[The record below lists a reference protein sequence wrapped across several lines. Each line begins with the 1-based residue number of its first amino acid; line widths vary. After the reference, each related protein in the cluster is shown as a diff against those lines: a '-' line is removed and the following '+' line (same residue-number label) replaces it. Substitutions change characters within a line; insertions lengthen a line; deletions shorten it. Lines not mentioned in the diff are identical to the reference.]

1 MNSPATESVRLH
13 GPKSPVTL
21 RTVTTDEA
29 GQRIDNFLMRHFK
42 TVPRS
47 RVYRLLRK
55 GEVRVNRKR
64 VDAEYRIQEGDEVR
78 LPPVRIDAGN
88 EPGRPSGSLVELI
101 ERAVIY
107 QDKHL
112 LVIDKPAGV
121 AVHGGSGMSFGV
133 IEALRASRPRE
144 TLELVHRL
152 DRDTSGCLLVA
163 RDRATLTALHAL
175 IRNGGM
181 HKTYLGLVAGS
192 WQLGTKRIDAPLA
205 TDNRQH
211 GERHVRVAAAG
222 KDSVSVFKPVQ
233 FFGSLA
239 TLMEV
244 DIPTGRTHQIRVHA
258 SFAGHPLLG
267 DDKYGDRDRNA
278 ELKQHGLKRTFLHA
292 QSVAFEWPGSG
303 VPFHVSAPLPAEL
316 AAVLDAIQ
324 PVKRSAKRAET
335 KRAGAKR
342 PGAKHAGSQ
351 EGGAPLKRSAGSS
364 GQCLG
369 QFETHAAQYRAQ
381 ANQRQTDECA
391 RIAAVDRV
399 AQRDAESFA
408 LETTGAIERHLQQPH
423 SARWCP
429 RRAGGIPPAWYRR
442 IRAPRGRC
450 AAPPPPPS

>member
-1 MNSPATESVRLH
+1 MNSPAIELQSSL
-13 GPKSPVTL
+13 GPKSPLTM
-21 RTVTTDEA
+21 RTVTADEA

-64 VDAEYRIQEGDEVR
+64 VDAEYRIQEGDELR
-78 LPPVRIDAGN
+78 LPPVRIDADA
-88 EPGRPSGSLVELI
+88 EPGRPSTSLLELL
-101 ERAVIY
+101 ERSVIF
-107 QDKHL
+107 QDRHL

-152 DRDTSGCLLVA
+152 DRDTSGCLLIA
-163 RDRATLTALHAL
+163 RDRSTLTALHAL

-181 HKTYLGLVAGS
+181 HKTYLALVAGS

-211 GERHVRVAAAG
+211 GERHVRVATAG

-267 DDKYGDRDRNA
+267 DDKYGDRERNA
-278 ELKQHGLKRTFLHA
+278 DLKSQGLKRTFLHA

-303 VPFHVSAPLPAEL
+303 VPFHVSAPLPGEL
-316 AAVLDAIQ
+316 AAVLDAIT
-324 PVKRSAKRAET
+324 PMKRKAPKQGASKHRAP
-335 KRAGAKR
+335 KHGASK
-342 PGAKHAGSQ
+342 Q
-351 EGGAPLKRSAGSS
+351 GAPKQVASKHGAPKRGAPK
-364 GQCLG
+364 
-369 QFETHAAQYRAQ
+369 
-381 ANQRQTDECA
+381 DA
-391 RIAAVDRV
+391 RRSKGPK
-399 AQRDAESFA
+399 R
-408 LETTGAIERHLQQPH
+408 
-423 SARWCP
+423 
-429 RRAGGIPPAWYRR
+429 
-442 IRAPRGRC
+442 
-450 AAPPPPPS
+450 

>member
-1 MNSPATESVRLH
+1 MNNDVAVPEHYH
-13 GPKSPVTL
+13 GPKSPVIL
-21 RTVTTDEA
+21 RTVTPDEA

-64 VDAEYRIQEGDEVR
+64 VDAEYRIQAGDEVR
-78 LPPVRIDAGN
+78 LPPVRIDAAD
-88 EPGRPSGSLVELI
+88 EPRRESPGPRQPSSSLVELI
-101 ERAVIY
+101 ERAVIF

-121 AVHGGSGMSFGV
+121 AVHGGSGMSFGI

-152 DRDTSGCLLVA
+152 DRDTSGCLVIA
-163 RDRATLTALHAL
+163 RDRPTLTALHAL

-181 HKTYLGLVAGS
+181 HKTYLALVAGS

-267 DDKYGDRDRNA
+267 DDKYGDRGRNS
-278 ELKQHGLKRTFLHA
+278 ELKRLGLKRTFLHA

-303 VPFHVSAPLPAEL
+303 VPFHASAPLPGEL
-316 AAVLDAIQ
+316 SAVLDAIT
-324 PVKRSAKRAET
+324 PVKRR
-335 KRAGAKR
+335 GV
-342 PGAKHAGSQ
+342 PGKA
-351 EGGAPLKRSAGSS
+351 
-364 GQCLG
+364 
-369 QFETHAAQYRAQ
+369 
-381 ANQRQTDECA
+381 
-391 RIAAVDRV
+391 
-399 AQRDAESFA
+399 
-408 LETTGAIERHLQQPH
+408 
-423 SARWCP
+423 P
-429 RRAGGIPPAWYRR
+429 RRASPKRLPDE
-442 IRAPRGRC
+442 P
-450 AAPPPPPS
+450 

>member
-1 MNSPATESVRLH
+1 MNIPAPDLPPSR
-13 GPKSPVTL
+13 GPKSPLTL
-21 RTVTTDEA
+21 RTVTADES

-64 VDAEYRIQEGDEVR
+64 VDAEYRIQAGDEVR
-78 LPPVRIDAGN
+78 LPPVRIEADAQ
-88 EPGRPSGSLVELI
+88 PGRPSSSLLELI
-101 ERAVIY
+101 ERAVIF
-107 QDKHL
+107 QDRHV

-152 DRDTSGCLLVA
+152 DRDTSGCLMIA
-163 RDRATLTALHAL
+163 RDRSTLTALHAL

-181 HKTYLGLVAGS
+181 HKTYLALVAGS

-267 DDKYGDRDRNA
+267 DDKYGDRERNA
-278 ELKQHGLKRTFLHA
+278 DLKSHGLKRTFLHA

-316 AAVLDAIQ
+316 AAVLDAIT
-324 PVKRSAKRAET
+324 PVKRSGAKSRRPAKSAKR
-335 KRAGAKR
+335 
-342 PGAKHAGSQ
+342 
-351 EGGAPLKRSAGSS
+351 
-364 GQCLG
+364 
-369 QFETHAAQYRAQ
+369 
-381 ANQRQTDECA
+381 
-391 RIAAVDRV
+391 
-399 AQRDAESFA
+399 
-408 LETTGAIERHLQQPH
+408 
-423 SARWCP
+423 
-429 RRAGGIPPAWYRR
+429 
-442 IRAPRGRC
+442 
-450 AAPPPPPS
+450 

>member
-1 MNSPATESVRLH
+1 MNSPDVEPIRLH
-13 GPKSPVTL
+13 VPKSAVEMRRITA
-21 RTVTTDEA
+21 DEA

-64 VDAEYRIQEGDEVR
+64 VDAEYRLAAGDEVR
-78 LPPVRIDAGN
+78 LPPVRIDAGDD
-88 EPGRPSGSLVELI
+88 PGRPSSSLLELL
-101 ERAVIY
+101 EGAVIF

-112 LVIDKPAGV
+112 LVLDKPAGV
-121 AVHGGSGMSFGV
+121 AVHGGSGMSYGV

-163 RDRATLTALHAL
+163 RDRATLTSLHAL
-175 IRNGGM
+175 IRNGGV
-181 HKTYLGLVAGS
+181 HKTYLALVSGS
-192 WQLGTKRIDAPLA
+192 WQLGTKRVAAPLA

-211 GERHVRVAAAG
+211 GERHVRVAAVG

-233 FFGSLA
+233 FFGPLA

-267 DDKYGDRDRNA
+267 DDKYGDRERNA

-316 AAVLDAIQ
+316 SAVLDAIT
-324 PVKRSAKRAET
+324 PMKRTAKHLAKPSARA
-335 KRAGAKR
+335 AAKR
-342 PGAKHAGSQ
+342 PRG
-351 EGGAPLKRSAGSS
+351 
-364 GQCLG
+364 LG
-369 QFETHAAQYRAQ
+369 K
-381 ANQRQTDECA
+381 
-391 RIAAVDRV
+391 
-399 AQRDAESFA
+399 
-408 LETTGAIERHLQQPH
+408 
-423 SARWCP
+423 
-429 RRAGGIPPAWYRR
+429 
-442 IRAPRGRC
+442 APR
-450 AAPPPPPS
+450 

>member
-1 MNSPATESVRLH
+1 MNSEPAAAERVYQ
-13 GPKSPVTL
+13 PKSPVTL
-21 RTVTTDEA
+21 RTVTADEA

-64 VDAEYRIQEGDEVR
+64 VDAEYRIQEGDAVR
-78 LPPVRIDAGN
+78 LPPVRIDAGD
-88 EPGRPSGSLVELI
+88 EPGRPSSSLLELL
-101 ERAVIY
+101 ERAVIF
-107 QDKHL
+107 QDRHL
-112 LVIDKPAGV
+112 LVVDKPAGV

-152 DRDTSGCLLVA
+152 DRDTSGCLLIA

-181 HKTYLGLVAGS
+181 HKTYMALVAGS

-211 GERHVRVAAAG
+211 GERHVKVAPAG
-222 KDSVSVFKPVQ
+222 KDSVSVFKPLQ
-233 FFGSLA
+233 FFGPLA

-267 DDKYGDRDRNA
+267 DDKYGDHERNA

-316 AAVLDAIQ
+316 AAVIDAIT
-324 PVKRSAKRAET
+324 PMKRKTSKDGATKRPPT
-335 KRAGAKR
+335 KRASSKR
-342 PGAKHAGSQ
+342 
-351 EGGAPLKRSAGSS
+351 
-364 GQCLG
+364 
-369 QFETHAAQYRAQ
+369 
-381 ANQRQTDECA
+381 
-391 RIAAVDRV
+391 AV
-399 AQRDAESFA
+399 
-408 LETTGAIERHLQQPH
+408 RH
-423 SARWCP
+423 
-429 RRAGGIPPAWYRR
+429 
-442 IRAPRGRC
+442 
-450 AAPPPPPS
+450 

>member
-1 MNSPATESVRLH
+1 MNSNLAAPERVH
-13 GPKSPVTL
+13 GPKSPVIL
-21 RTVTTDEA
+21 RAITADEA

-78 LPPVRIDAGN
+78 LPPVRIDAAG
-88 EPGRPSGSLVELI
+88 ELRQPSSSLLELI
-101 ERAVIY
+101 ERAVIF

-233 FFGSLA
+233 FFGALA

-278 ELKQHGLKRTFLHA
+278 ELKRHGLKRTFLHA
-292 QSVAFEWPGSG
+292 QAVAFEWPGSG
-303 VPFHVSAPLPAEL
+303 VPFHASAPLPGEL
-316 AAVLDAIQ
+316 TAVLDAIT
-324 PVKRSAKRAET
+324 PVKR
-335 KRAGAKR
+335 
-342 PGAKHAGSQ
+342 
-351 EGGAPLKRSAGSS
+351 
-364 GQCLG
+364 
-369 QFETHAAQYRAQ
+369 
-381 ANQRQTDECA
+381 
-391 RIAAVDRV
+391 
-399 AQRDAESFA
+399 
-408 LETTGAIERHLQQPH
+408 
-423 SARWCP
+423 
-429 RRAGGIPPAWYRR
+429 
-442 IRAPRGRC
+442 RAPKHPARR
-450 AAPPPPPS
+450 

>member
-1 MNSPATESVRLH
+1 MNNDVAVPERYH
-13 GPKSPVTL
+13 GPKSPVIL
-21 RTVTTDEA
+21 RTVTPDEA

-78 LPPVRIDAGN
+78 LPPVRIDAVD
-88 EPGRPSGSLVELI
+88 EQGRISPRQPSSSLLELI

-107 QDKHL
+107 QDNHP
-112 LVIDKPAGV
+112 LVVGNPAGL

-163 RDRATLTALHAL
+163 RDRGTLTGLHAL

-181 HKTYLGLVAGS
+181 HKTYMALVAGS
-192 WQLGTKRIDAPLA
+192 WQLGTKRIDAPLS

-222 KDSVSVFKPVQ
+222 KNSVSVFKPVQ

-278 ELKQHGLKRTFLHA
+278 EIKRHGLKRTVLHA
-292 QSVAFEWPGSG
+292 QSVA
-303 VPFHVSAPLPAEL
+303 V
-316 AAVLDAIQ
+316 
-324 PVKRSAKRAET
+324 
-335 KRAGAKR
+335 
-342 PGAKHAGSQ
+342 
-351 EGGAPLKRSAGSS
+351 
-364 GQCLG
+364 
-369 QFETHAAQYRAQ
+369 
-381 ANQRQTDECA
+381 
-391 RIAAVDRV
+391 
-399 AQRDAESFA
+399 
-408 LETTGAIERHLQQPH
+408 
-423 SARWCP
+423 
-429 RRAGGIPPAWYRR
+429 
-442 IRAPRGRC
+442 
-450 AAPPPPPS
+450 

>member
-1 MNSPATESVRLH
+1 MNIPAGDLPPSQAL
-13 GPKSPVTL
+13 KSPLTV
-21 RTVTTDEA
+21 RTIVADEA

-78 LPPVRIDAGN
+78 LPPVRIDALG
-88 EPGRPSGSLVELI
+88 EPGRPSSSLLELL
-101 ERAVIY
+101 ERAVIF
-107 QDKHL
+107 QDRHL
-112 LVIDKPAGV
+112 LVVNKPAGV

-163 RDRATLTALHAL
+163 RDRATLTSLHAL

-181 HKTYLGLVAGS
+181 HKTYLALVAGS

-267 DDKYGDRDRNA
+267 DDKYGDRERNA
-278 ELKQHGLKRTFLHA
+278 ALKGHGLKRTFLHA

-303 VPFHVSAPLPAEL
+303 VPFHVSAPLAAEL
-316 AAVLDAIQ
+316 AGVLDAIT
-324 PVKRSAKRAET
+324 PLKSKTRKRAT
-335 KRAGAKR
+335 
-342 PGAKHAGSQ
+342 
-351 EGGAPLKRSAGSS
+351 
-364 GQCLG
+364 
-369 QFETHAAQYRAQ
+369 
-381 ANQRQTDECA
+381 
-391 RIAAVDRV
+391 
-399 AQRDAESFA
+399 
-408 LETTGAIERHLQQPH
+408 
-423 SARWCP
+423 
-429 RRAGGIPPAWYRR
+429 
-442 IRAPRGRC
+442 APRKPR
-450 AAPPPPPS
+450 

>member
-1 MNSPATESVRLH
+1 MNSPPTDLLPTL
-13 GPKSPVTL
+13 GPKSPLTM
-21 RTVTTDEA
+21 RTVTADEA

-64 VDAEYRIQEGDEVR
+64 VDAEYRIQEGDELR
-78 LPPVRIDAGN
+78 LPPVRIDADA
-88 EPGRPSGSLVELI
+88 EPGRPSTSLLELM
-101 ERAVIY
+101 ERSVIF
-107 QDKHL
+107 QDRHL

-152 DRDTSGCLLVA
+152 DRDTSGCLLIA
-163 RDRATLTALHAL
+163 RDRSTLTALHAL

-181 HKTYLGLVAGS
+181 HKTYLALVAGS

-211 GERHVRVAAAG
+211 GERHVRVAPAG

-267 DDKYGDRDRNA
+267 DDKYGDRERNA
-278 ELKQHGLKRTFLHA
+278 DLKAHGLKRTFLHA

-303 VPFHVSAPLPAEL
+303 VPFHVSAPLPTEL
-316 AAVLDAIQ
+316 AAVLDAIT
-324 PVKRSAKRAET
+324 PMKRKAPAR
-335 KRAGAKR
+335 GAPKASKR
-342 PGAKHAGSQ
+342 PAPKAGR
-351 EGGAPLKRSAGSS
+351 GPKR
-364 GQCLG
+364 
-369 QFETHAAQYRAQ
+369 
-381 ANQRQTDECA
+381 
-391 RIAAVDRV
+391 
-399 AQRDAESFA
+399 
-408 LETTGAIERHLQQPH
+408 
-423 SARWCP
+423 
-429 RRAGGIPPAWYRR
+429 
-442 IRAPRGRC
+442 
-450 AAPPPPPS
+450 

>member
-1 MNSPATESVRLH
+1 MNSNTTASEVSH
-13 GPKSPVTL
+13 GPKSPVTM
-21 RTVTTDEA
+21 RTITADEA
-29 GQRIDNFLMRHFK
+29 GQRVDNFLMRHFK

-78 LPPVRIDAGN
+78 LPPVRIDAGD
-88 EPGRPSGSLVELI
+88 EPGRPSSSLLELI
-101 ERAVIY
+101 ERAVIF

-163 RDRATLTALHAL
+163 RDRSTLTALHAL

-181 HKTYLGLVAGS
+181 HKTYMALVAGS

-211 GERHVRVAAAG
+211 GERHVRVAPAG
-222 KDSVSVFKPVQ
+222 KDSVSIFKPLQ
-233 FFGSLA
+233 FFGPLA

-278 ELKQHGLKRTFLHA
+278 ELKRHGLKRTFLHA

-303 VPFHVSAPLPAEL
+303 VPFHTSAPLPAEL
-316 AAVLDAIQ
+316 AAVLDAIT
-324 PVKRSAKRAET
+324 PMKRSAKRAVP
-335 KRAGAKR
+335 KGSAAKR
-342 PGAKHAGSQ
+342 
-351 EGGAPLKRSAGSS
+351 R
-364 GQCLG
+364 
-369 QFETHAAQYRAQ
+369 
-381 ANQRQTDECA
+381 
-391 RIAAVDRV
+391 
-399 AQRDAESFA
+399 
-408 LETTGAIERHLQQPH
+408 
-423 SARWCP
+423 
-429 RRAGGIPPAWYRR
+429 
-442 IRAPRGRC
+442 
-450 AAPPPPPS
+450 

>member
-1 MNSPATESVRLH
+1 MNNEAAVPEHFH
-13 GPKSPVTL
+13 GPKSPVIL
-21 RTVTTDEA
+21 RTVTLDEA

-64 VDAEYRIQEGDEVR
+64 VDAEYRIQQGDEVR
-78 LPPVRIDAGN
+78 LPPVRIDAV
-88 EPGRPSGSLVELI
+88 ETDGRITPRQPSSSLLELI
-101 ERAVIY
+101 ERAVIF

-112 LVIDKPAGV
+112 LAIDKPAGV

-163 RDRATLTALHAL
+163 RDRSTLTALHAL

-181 HKTYLGLVAGS
+181 HKTYLALVAGS
-192 WQLGTKRIDAPLA
+192 WQLGTKRVDAPLA

-222 KDSVSVFKPVQ
+222 KDSVSIFKPVQ
-233 FFGSLA
+233 FFGPLA

-267 DDKYGDRDRNA
+267 DDKYGDRERNA
-278 ELKQHGLKRTFLHA
+278 ELKRHGLKRTFLHA

-303 VPFHVSAPLPAEL
+303 VPFHASAPLPGEL
-316 AAVLDAIQ
+316 AAVLDAIT
-324 PVKRSAKRAET
+324 PMKRRAPPP
-335 KRAGAKR
+335 R
-342 PGAKHAGSQ
+342 Q
-351 EGGAPLKRSAGSS
+351 
-364 GQCLG
+364 
-369 QFETHAAQYRAQ
+369 AA
-381 ANQRQTDECA
+381 
-391 RIAAVDRV
+391 
-399 AQRDAESFA
+399 
-408 LETTGAIERHLQQPH
+408 
-423 SARWCP
+423 P
-429 RRAGGIPPAWYRR
+429 RRAAKPPRR
-442 IRAPRGRC
+442 
-450 AAPPPPPS
+450 

>member
-1 MNSPATESVRLH
+1 MNTPLVEPLRLH
-13 GPKSPVTL
+13 VPKSAVEL
-21 RTVTTDEA
+21 RTISDDEA

-64 VDAEYRIQEGDEVR
+64 VDAEYRVRVGDEVR
-78 LPPVRIDAGN
+78 LPPVRIDVGS
-88 EPGRPSGSLVELI
+88 EPGQPSTSLLELI
-101 ERAVIY
+101 EAAIIF
-107 QDKHL
+107 QDKHV
-112 LVIDKPAGV
+112 LVLDKPAGV

-152 DRDTSGCLLVA
+152 DRDTSGCLLIA
-163 RDRATLTALHAL
+163 RDRATLVALHAL
-175 IRNGGM
+175 IRAGGI
-181 HKTYLGLVAGS
+181 HKTYLALVSGS

-211 GERHVRVAAAG
+211 GERHVRVALAG

-233 FFGSLA
+233 FFGALA

-267 DDKYGDRDRNA
+267 DDKYGDRDRNT
-278 ELKQHGLKRTFLHA
+278 ELKRHGLKRTFLHA

-316 AAVLDAIQ
+316 SAVIDAITPMKRAAKRQ
-324 PVKRSAKRAET
+324 PARSA
-335 KRAGAKR
+335 
-342 PGAKHAGSQ
+342 
-351 EGGAPLKRSAGSS
+351 
-364 GQCLG
+364 
-369 QFETHAAQYRAQ
+369 
-381 ANQRQTDECA
+381 
-391 RIAAVDRV
+391 
-399 AQRDAESFA
+399 
-408 LETTGAIERHLQQPH
+408 
-423 SARWCP
+423 
-429 RRAGGIPPAWYRR
+429 
-442 IRAPRGRC
+442 APRKT
-450 AAPPPPPS
+450 APRKTAR

>member
-1 MNSPATESVRLH
+1 MNNDVAVPERYH
-13 GPKSPVTL
+13 GPKSPVIL
-21 RTVTTDEA
+21 RAITADEA

-64 VDAEYRIQEGDEVR
+64 VDAEYKIAEADEVR
-78 LPPVRIDAGN
+78 LPPVRIDAGD
-88 EPGRPSGSLVELI
+88 EAGRAAPGRPSTSLLELI
-101 ERAVIY
+101 EGAVIF
-107 QDKHL
+107 QDKHVMVL
-112 LVIDKPAGV
+112 DKPAGV

-144 TLELVHRL
+144 NLELVHRL
-152 DRDTSGCLLVA
+152 DRDTSGCLLIA
-163 RDRATLTALHAL
+163 RDRPTLTSLHAL

-181 HKTYLGLVAGS
+181 HKTYLALVSGS

-278 ELKQHGLKRTFLHA
+278 ELRRLGLKRTLLHA
-292 QSVAFEWPGSG
+292 QAVAFEWPGSG
-303 VPFHVSAPLPAEL
+303 VPFHASAPLPGEL
-316 AAVLDAIQ
+316 TAVLDAIT
-324 PVKRSAKRAET
+324 PVKRTVK
-335 KRAGAKR
+335 GLAKR
-342 PGAKHAGSQ
+342 P
-351 EGGAPLKRSAGSS
+351 APKR
-364 GQCLG
+364 
-369 QFETHAAQYRAQ
+369 
-381 ANQRQTDECA
+381 
-391 RIAAVDRV
+391 
-399 AQRDAESFA
+399 
-408 LETTGAIERHLQQPH
+408 P
-423 SARWCP
+423 
-429 RRAGGIPPAWYRR
+429 
-442 IRAPRGRC
+442 GR
-450 AAPPPPPS
+450 